1 MNRYFASKQLSLA
14 ALVAV
19 VAHLGMFASVL
30 N

>member
-1 MNRYFASKQLSLA
+1 MHRYFASKQLSLA

-19 VAHLGMFASVL
+19 VAHLGMFAMAL